1 MLIALTGA
9 TGFLGRYLAERLAG
23 AGHALRCWYRSA
35 GGIEALR
42 HLASSIEWVQGDL
55 SRPNE
60 FPRLLDGCDAVVH
73 AGLFRPSGSFRGDVG
88 NLEEYL
94 ELNLMGSIRLIEAA
108 QNTSCRRFVFISS
121 CAVHEKILE
130 DRPLDEAH
138 PLWPLT
144 HYGAYK
150 AAVEAFVHSFG
161 MGTGF
166 PVCAL
171 RPTGIYGLARPVEQ
185 SKWYSIVRAVAKGK
199 SVTCTSGGK
208 EVHASDVARAADLL
222 LSADGIA
229 GESFNCYDRYISE
242 YEVASLAKSLTG
254 SGAEILGRATTPKH
268 QIETGKI
275 RSLGMTFAGAALL
288 EETVRAMLAHR
299 E

>member
-1 MLIALTGA
+1 
-9 TGFLGRYLAERLAG
+9 
-23 AGHALRCWYRSA
+23 
-35 GGIEALR
+35 
-42 HLASSIEWVQGDL
+42 
-55 SRPNE
+55 
-60 FPRLLDGCDAVVH
+60 
-73 AGLFRPSGSFRGDVG
+73 
-88 NLEEYL
+88 
-94 ELNLMGSIRLIEAA
+94 
-108 QNTSCRRFVFISS
+108 
-121 CAVHEKILE
+121 
-130 DRPLDEAH
+130 
-138 PLWPLT
+138 
-144 HYGAYK
+144 
-150 AAVEAFVHSFG
+150 
-161 MGTGF
+161 
-166 PVCAL
+166 
-171 RPTGIYGLARPVEQ
+171 VEQ